1 MADKPDIV
9 EELRKEER
17 LGLFGSQS
25 QLYNRELEKTDKT
38 IFEEWSKID
47 EELDDM
53 WFNIWKC
60 L

>member
-1 MADKPDIV
+1 MVDEPEIV
-9 EELRKEER
+9 KELRKEER
-17 LGLFGSQS
+17 LGRFGSQS
-25 QLYNRELEKTDKT
+25 QLYNGELEKTDKA
-38 IFEEWSKID
+38 IFAEWFKID

>member
-1 MADKPDIV
+1 VGYELMVGEPEIV
-9 EELRKEER
+9 KELRKEEK
-17 LGLFGSQS
+17 LGQFGSQS
-25 QLYNRELEKTDKT
+25 QGL
-38 IFEEWSKID
+38 D